1 MVKNYSAWE
10 EQRKVGL
17 FKFILK
23 EYLLKVGLPL
33 AVGISI
39 LFPLINGKGWRYFLT
54 ADFPSQLIG
63 TIVMYIILSFL
74 FGLIYWFIR
83 ELIYK
88 SRMKKQNN

>member
-1 MVKNYSAWE
+1 MVINYNSWE

-23 EYLLKVGLPL
+23 EYVLKIGLPL
-33 AVGISI
+33 AVGMSI
-39 LFPLINGKGWRYFLT
+39 LFPLINGKGWHYFLT
-54 ADFPSQLIG
+54 SDFPSQLIG
-63 TIVMYIILSFL
+63 TIIIYMILFFL

-88 SRMKKQNN
+88 IRIKSKT